1 MLFSAN
7 QSAVND
13 GQKAWICR
21 ICSDYLSL
29 SYFKFVWFL
38 CSLRKAAG
46 EAMGK
51 AMNAMGMDEDGSGQ

>member
-1 MLFSAN
+1 MLFFAN
-7 QSAVND
+7 QWTENE

-29 SYFKFVWFL
+29 SYFKFVCFL
-38 CSLRKAAG
+38 CSLREAAG

-51 AMNAMGMDEDGSGQ
+51 AMNAMGMDGDGSGH